1 MAELSGCTIGIEL
14 GSTRIKSVLIDE
26 RCNIVC
32 SGSYEWE
39 NKLEN
44 GIWTYDLNDAVK
56 GIQSCYRE
64 LKRNYKTLTGKV
76 ISKVGSI
83 GISGMMHGYIVLDK
97 KGNLLSPFRTWRNT
111 ITQKESEELSEIFSF
126 NVPPRW
132 SISHLYQGIRS
143 NVEYIRDIDSLM
155 TLSSYIH
162 YLLTREKCVG
172 IGDASGMFPVDSSTL
187 NYDREMIEKFDSI
200 TKEYI
205 GKSIRSILP
214 KVMVAGENAGV
225 LTKEGA
231 LLLDE
236 DGDLMSGIPLCPPEG
251 DAGTGMV
258 ATNSIKVGSGNV
270 SAGTSIFAMIVTGK
284 RTLPH
289 REIDIVSTPDG
300 KDVAMVHCNNC
311 TSDINAWVN
320 LFLEYSSL
328 MGFEVNKSDVFEKL
342 FKASLEGDPDCGGL
356 VNFNY
361 LSGEEITKLNAGIP
375 LFLRKPDS
383 IFSLSNFMRAQISS
397 AFVTL
402 KMGIDILQNERVK
415 IERLLGHGGI
425 FKTEGVAARILSS
438 ALSIPI
444 LTMTNAGEGGPYGMA
459 LLALYMIEKE
469 QFCSLDEFLEEK
481 VFKDSVIREDRAGE
495 KEQLGFSSFSR
506 LYEKSLPL
514 ESLAVEKMNK

>member
-1 MAELSGCTIGIEL
+1 MADLSRYSIGIEL
-14 GSTRIKSVLIDE
+14 GSTRIKAVLIDD
-26 RCNIVC
+26 RCNIVS
-32 SGSYEWE
+32 SGSFEWE

-44 GIWTYDLNDAVK
+44 GIWTYDLSDAVS
-56 GIQSCYRE
+56 GVQACYRD
-64 LKRNYKTLTGKV
+64 LKGNYRSQTGEK
-76 ISKVGSI
+76 ITKVGAI

-111 ITQKESEELSEIFSF
+111 ITQDSSEELSDLFSF
-126 NVPPRW
+126 NVPQRW
-132 SISHLYQGIRS
+132 SISHLYQVIK
-143 NVEYIRDIDSLM
+143 NNEEYIKEIDSLM

-162 YLLTREKCVG
+162 LLLTGEKCVG
-172 IGDASGMFPVDSSTL
+172 IGDASGMFPIDSSIL
-187 NYDREMIEKFDSI
+187 DYDRKMIETLDSI
-200 TKEYI
+200 ARKHI
-205 GKSIRSILP
+205 GKSILSILP
-214 KVMVAGENAGV
+214 RVMVAGENAGV

-231 LLLDE
+231 LLLDVE
-236 DGDLMSGIPLCPPEG
+236 GDLLPGIPLCPPEG

-311 TSDINAWVN
+311 SSDINAWVN
-320 LFLEYSSL
+320 LFIEYSSL
-328 MGFEVNKSDVFEKL
+328 MGFEVNKSDVYEKL
-342 FKASLEGDPDCGGL
+342 FKYSLEGDPDCGGL

-361 LSGEEITKLNAGIP
+361 LSGEEITKLNSGVP

-383 IFSLSNFMRAQISS
+383 TFTLSNFMRAQISS

-402 KMGIDILQNERVK
+402 KRGIEILIDEGVE

-438 ALSIPI
+438 ALSVPI
-444 LTMTNAGEGGPYGMA
+444 LTMKNAGEGGPYGMA
-459 LLALYMIEKE
+459 LLALYMIEKDRY
-469 QFCSLDEFLEEK
+469 CSLDEFLKEGVYKNSETWEE
-481 VFKDSVIREDRAGE
+481 RAGE
-495 KEQLGFSSFSR
+495 KEQLGFTAFSR
-506 LYEKSLPL
+506 LYDKSLPV
-514 ESLAVEKMNK
+514 EALAVEIISK